1 MTQTREG
8 SVSLGSLILAPA
20 LVTLAVTL
28 LRLVGELLNWSPVF
42 FARAAGGAGAIV
54 GIVWLVPIFG
64 IYFAW
69 KLARSGPAPKAGA
82 VVGLALLGFAI
93 VAGSIVLTGL
103 VLKLG
108 QDAQF
113 GVVTVACMLAAGV
126 AYRGWPALNRAL
138 FTYGLA
144 ARVPVAVV
152 MLIAIYANWGTHY
165 DVPPPGFPEMAPLAK
180 WFFIGLI
187 PQMFMWVPF
196 TMVAGA
202 LCGGLTLLVVGRSRP
217 AD

>member
-20 LVTLAVTL
+20 LLTLAVTL
-28 LRLVGELLNWSPVF
+28 LRLIGELLNWSPVF

-69 KLARSGPAPKAGA
+69 KLARSGPAPGAGA

-93 VAGSIVLTGL
+93 VAGSIALTGPL
-103 VLKLG
+103 LKLG
-108 QDAQF
+108 QNAQF
-113 GVVTVACMLAAGV
+113 GVIAVACVLAAGV
-126 AYRGWPALNRAL
+126 AYRGWPALNRTL
-138 FTYGLA
+138 FAYGLA

-187 PQMFMWVPF
+187 PQIFMWVPF
-196 TMVAGA
+196 TMVGGT
-202 LCGGLTLLVVGRSRP
+202 LCGGLTLLAVGRSRS

>member
-28 LRLVGELLNWSPVF
+28 LRLTGELLNWSPVF

-69 KLARSGPAPKAGA
+69 KLARSGPTPGAGP

-93 VAGSIVLTGL
+93 VAGSIALAGPVF
-103 VLKLG
+103 KLG

-113 GVVTVACMLAAGV
+113 GVITVACVLAAGV
-126 AYRGWPALNRAL
+126 AYRGWPALNRTL
-138 FTYGLA
+138 FAYGLA

-165 DVPPPGFPEMAPLAK
+165 DVAPAGFRETGPLAK

-202 LCGGLTLLVVGRSRP
+202 LCGGLTLLAVGRSRP
-217 AD
+217 AN